1 MDQLSV
7 EQWQIGKIADFVSAD
22 SDAKKL
28 IEIPKFQRGVVWG
41 PAKIEKLVDSLFSSY
56 PIGSLLAFNAGAAG
70 PKVKYQLVDGLQRS
84 NALAKFSQEPL
95 TYCSPDHLFEA
106 SFLEK
111 TSNALGLSDEDNF
124 AEVRK
129 KFAAWMKKI
138 KSPDSP
144 SYLAH
149 ELREFLSEGIQEK
162 KPNLE
167 VIGKDIEQAVYNAK
181 GKIQLILNATVPVL
195 IYEGSEE
202 NIPEIF
208 ERINS
213 QGMPLSKYD
222 ILASS
227 WVNTT
232 THIANERV
240 REEILEKYRA
250 WEEQGFEVSEDL
262 LQNADHGNLHE
273 YLVGFSK
280 VLSRDFPVLFGPQ
293 ESEDVAFQIFTVAS
307 RLPVARMRELSK
319 WMARNSEG
327 VIIPE
332 ALENAVYSSCE
343 KISGI
348 LKGYT
353 GLRGNKNIDDERV
366 AHSQNQIISMITSL
380 VVNCFDTS
388 TGELVDQS
396 RAQKA
401 LQFLPAHYLL
411 DIMRKAWKGSGD
423 SRLFA
428 RTWSTVDLDDDNRP
442 TKPDDYYLREISVED
457 FSSAF
462 KEWDR
467 ELLTKRQVAR
477 PNLQKDVLLVLQFLY
492 SGIVSVLHDNNEKY
506 EIEHVYPVKFCADL
520 ISESDDSS
528 GWPISAVGNLMLLP
542 KTINRI
548 KGAKLLGP
556 ELEKLLGSGDVS
568 QDEALRIGKYLIQPT
583 VEKITADSVKDKEEF
598 LAFCQLRSSAILSQI
613 VVNLKLQD
621 AKA

>member
-7 EQWQIGKIADFVSAD
+7 EQWQIGKIADYISLE

-28 IEIPKFQRGVVWG
+28 IEIPKFQRGVRWG
-41 PAKIEKLVDSLFSSY
+41 DSKIETLVDSLFSSY
-56 PIGSLLAFNAGAAG
+56 PIGSLLAFNAGATG
-70 PKVKYQLVDGLQRS
+70 FKVRYQLVDGLQRS
-84 NALAKFSQEPL
+84 NALASFSKKPL
-95 TYCSPDHLFEA
+95 TYCAPEHLFDQE
-106 SFLEK
+106 FLE
-111 TSNALGLSDEDNF
+111 LLSDALALDPKDNL
-124 AEVRK
+124 ADIRK
-129 KFAAWMKKI
+129 HVGDWMKKVET
-138 KSPDSP
+138 PDSP
-144 SYLAH
+144 GYLAH
-149 ELREFLSEGIQEK
+149 ELKDFLIARAESRKAQIEA
-162 KPNLE
+162 
-167 VIGKDIEQAVYNAK
+167 IGKQIEKAVYNAK
-181 GKIQLILNATVPVL
+181 GKIQLVLNATVPVL
-195 IYEGSEE
+195 IYEGGEE

-232 THIANERV
+232 TLITNAAI

-250 WEEQGFEVSEDL
+250 WEAQGFEVSEELIQD
-262 LQNADHGNLHE
+262 ADNGNLHE

-280 VLSRDFPVLFGPQ
+280 VLSRDFPVLFGPAV
-293 ESEDVAFQIFTVAS
+293 SEDVAFQIFTVAS
-307 RLPVARMRELSK
+307 RLPVSRMRELSK
-319 WMARNSEG
+319 WMQRDSEG
-327 VIIPE
+327 VITPE
-332 ALENAVYSSCE
+332 GLEKAIYSSCE
-343 KISGI
+343 KISSL

-366 AHSQNQIISMITSL
+366 AHSQNQIISLITAL
-380 VVNCFDTS
+380 TVNAFDTS
-388 TGELVDQS
+388 TGALKDPS
-396 RAQKA
+396 KA
-401 LQFLPAHYLL
+401 EKILKFLPAHYLL

-428 RTWSTVDLDDDNRP
+428 RTWAPEGLDDDNRP
-442 TKPDDYYLREISVED
+442 TEPNDYYLREISSED
-457 FSSAF
+457 FASAF
-462 KEWDR
+462 REWDR

-520 ISESDDSS
+520 ISQSEDTS

-556 ELEKLLGSGDVS
+556 EVSKLLSNSEISD
-568 QDEALRIGKYLIQPT
+568 DEATRIGKYLIQPNVADIT
-583 VEKITADSVKDKEEF
+583 VDSVKDRDEF
-598 LAFCQLRSSAILSQI
+598 IQFCEGRGAAILEQI
-613 VVNLKLQD
+613 IANLGLKP
-621 AKA
+621 

>member
-7 EQWQIGKIADFVSAD
+7 EQWQIGKIADFVSAE

-41 PAKIEKLVDSLFSSY
+41 HAKIEKLVDSLFNSY

-70 PKVKYQLVDGLQRS
+70 PKVRYQLVDGLQRS
-84 NALAKFSQEPL
+84 NALAKFSQAPL
-95 TYCSPDHLFEA
+95 TYCAPDHLFDTE
-106 SFLEK
+106 FLEM
-111 TSNALGLSDEDNF
+111 TSNALGLDNAESF
-124 AEVRK
+124 AEIRK
-129 KFAAWMKKI
+129 KFGAWMKII
-138 KSPDSP
+138 KTTDSP

-149 ELREFLSEGIQEK
+149 ELREFLSDGNQDK
-162 KPNLE
+162 KPNLD
-167 VIGKDIEQAVYNAK
+167 VIGKEIEKAVYDAK

-232 THIANERV
+232 THISNERV
-240 REEILEKYRA
+240 REEILEKYRS

-262 LQNADHGNLHE
+262 LQNADNGNLHE

-280 VLSRDFPVLFGPQ
+280 VLSKDFPVLFGPQ

-327 VIIPE
+327 VIIPA
-332 ALENAVYSSCE
+332 ALEKAVYSSCE
-343 KISGI
+343 KISAI

-366 AHSQNQIISMITSL
+366 AHSQNQIISLITSL
-380 VVNCFDTS
+380 VVNCYDTS
-388 TGELVDQS
+388 TGDLVDQPK
-396 RAQKA
+396 AQKV

-428 RTWSTVDLDDDNRP
+428 RTWSPGDIDEDNRP

-462 KEWDR
+462 REWDR

-520 ISESDDSS
+520 IGESDDPS

-556 ELEKLLGSGDVS
+556 ELEKLLKSGDVS
-568 QDEALRIGKYLIQPT
+568 KDEALTIGKYLIQPK
-583 VEKITADSVKDKEEF
+583 VEDITADSVKNKEEF
-598 LAFCQLRSSAILSQI
+598 LEFCQLRSGAVLAQILT
-613 VVNLKLQD
+613 NLKLVEP
-621 AKA
+621 KS

>member
-7 EQWQIGKIADFVSAD
+7 EQWQIGKIADYISLE

-28 IEIPKFQRGVVWG
+28 IEIPKFQRGVRWG
-41 PAKIEKLVDSLFSSY
+41 DSKIETLVDSLFSSY
-56 PIGSLLAFNAGAAG
+56 PIGSLLAFNAGATG
-70 PKVKYQLVDGLQRS
+70 FKVRYQLVDGLQRS
-84 NALAKFSQEPL
+84 NALASFSKKPL
-95 TYCSPDHLFEA
+95 TYCAPEHLFDQE
-106 SFLEK
+106 FLE
-111 TSNALGLSDEDNF
+111 LLSDALALDPKDNL
-124 AEVRK
+124 ADIRK
-129 KFAAWMKKI
+129 HVGDWMKKVET
-138 KSPDSP
+138 PDSP
-144 SYLAH
+144 GYLAH
-149 ELREFLSEGIQEK
+149 ELKDFLIARAESRKTQIEA
-162 KPNLE
+162 
-167 VIGKDIEQAVYNAK
+167 IGKQIEKAVYNAK
-181 GKIQLILNATVPVL
+181 GKIQLVLNATVPVL
-195 IYEGSEE
+195 IYEGGEE

-232 THIANERV
+232 TLITNAAI

-250 WEEQGFEVSEDL
+250 WEAQGFEVSEELMQD
-262 LQNADHGNLHE
+262 ADNGNLHE

-280 VLSRDFPVLFGPQ
+280 VLSRDFPILFGPAV
-293 ESEDVAFQIFTVAS
+293 SEDVAFQIFTVAS
-307 RLPVARMRELSK
+307 RLPVSRMRELSK
-319 WMARNSEG
+319 WMQRDSEG
-327 VIIPE
+327 VITPE
-332 ALENAVYSSCE
+332 GLEKAIYSSCE
-343 KISGI
+343 KISGL

-366 AHSQNQIISMITSL
+366 AHSQNQIISLITAL
-380 VVNCFDTS
+380 TVNAFDTS
-388 TGELVDQS
+388 TGELKDPS
-396 RAQKA
+396 KA
-401 LQFLPAHYLL
+401 EKILKFLPAHYLL

-428 RTWSTVDLDDDNRP
+428 RTWAPEGLDDDNRP
-442 TKPDDYYLREISVED
+442 TEPNDYYLREISSED
-457 FSSAF
+457 FAGAF
-462 KEWDR
+462 REWDR

-520 ISESDDSS
+520 ISQSEDTS

-556 ELEKLLGSGDVS
+556 EVSKLLSTSEISD
-568 QDEALRIGKYLIQPT
+568 DEATRIGKYLIQPNVADIT
-583 VEKITADSVKDKEEF
+583 VDSVKDRDEF
-598 LAFCQLRSSAILSQI
+598 IQFCEGRGAAILEQI
-613 VVNLKLQD
+613 IANLGLKP
-621 AKA
+621 

>member
-1 MDQLSV
+1 MDQLSF
-7 EQWQIGKIADFVSAD
+7 EQWQIGKIADYIAIE

-28 IEIPKFQRGVVWG
+28 IEIPKFQRGVRWG
-41 PAKIEKLVDSLFSSY
+41 DSKIETLVDSLFSSY
-56 PIGSLLAFNAGAAG
+56 PIGSLLAFNAGAMG
-70 PKVKYQLVDGLQRS
+70 FKVRYQLVDGLQRS
-84 NALAKFSQEPL
+84 NALASFSKKPL
-95 TYCSPDHLFEA
+95 AYCAPEHLFEQE
-106 SFLEK
+106 F
-111 TSNALGLSDEDNF
+111 LGLLSDAMALDQKDNL
-124 AEVRK
+124 ADVRK
-129 KFAAWMKKI
+129 HLGDWMKKVETPE
-138 KSPDSP
+138 SQG
-144 SYLAH
+144 YLAH
-149 ELREFLSEGIQEK
+149 ELREFLVLRAPGRKVQIEA
-162 KPNLE
+162 
-167 VIGKDIEQAVYNAK
+167 IGKQIEKSVYDAK
-181 GKIQLILNATVPVL
+181 GKIQLVLNATVPVL

-232 THIANERV
+232 TLISNVRV

-250 WEEQGFEVSEDL
+250 WEAQGFEVSEELMQD
-262 LQNADHGNLHE
+262 ADKGNLHE

-280 VLSRDFPVLFGPQ
+280 VLSRDFPVLFGPAV
-293 ESEDVAFQIFTVAS
+293 SEDVAFQIFTVAT
-307 RLPVARMRELSK
+307 RLPVSRMRELSK
-319 WMARNSEG
+319 WMERDSEG
-327 VIIPE
+327 VITPGG
-332 ALENAVYSSCE
+332 LEKAIYSSCE
-343 KISGI
+343 KISAL

-366 AHSQNQIISMITSL
+366 AHSQNQIISLITAL
-380 VVNCFDTS
+380 TVNAYETS
-388 TGELVDQS
+388 SGDLRDGA
-396 RAQKA
+396 RAEKI
-401 LQFLPAHYLL
+401 LKFLPAHYLL

-428 RTWSTVDLDDDNRP
+428 RTWAPEGLDNDNRP
-442 TKPDDYYLREISVED
+442 TEPNDYYLQEISSED
-457 FSSAF
+457 FAGAF

-520 ISESDDSS
+520 IAQSEDNA

-556 ELEKLLGSGDVS
+556 EVSKLLSS
-568 QDEALRIGKYLIQPT
+568 SEITEDEATRIGKYLIRPNVAEITAESVKDRDEFIQFCEGRGSA
-583 VEKITADSVKDKEEF
+583 VLEKITA
-598 LAFCQLRSSAILSQI
+598 
-613 VVNLKLQD
+613 NLGLKP
-621 AKA
+621 